1 MAVLVKTNKRA
12 TLALRPEGFP
22 KDSDFQVDEVEVG
35 EPGPGEVLVRT
46 LWVSVDPYQ
55 RGRMSE
61 VRSYA
66 KSLELGDVITS
77 QSLGEV
83 VESQDGR
90 FQPGDLVV
98 GQLGWQEYAVT
109 RGGSLRKIPEYLVP
123 PTLALHVVG
132 ATGMTAYFGLLDV
145 GQPKPGDTVVVSG
158 AAGAVGQVVGQIAKL
173 AGCRTVGI
181 AGGPDKCTDC
191 KLYGYDEAIDYK
203 DPNFREAFKAACPD
217 GVDVYFDNVGGGVSE
232 GVHRRLNV
240 GARIVICGQ
249 ISQYNLE
256 RPEPTFSPSLLIVFR
271 ARMEGFLVSD
281 YAHRFDEAALRLAR
295 WVAEGKIKWRED
307 VTDGLENAPA
317 AFIGMLRGEN
327 RGKALV
333 KVAAREQAK

>member
-1 MAVLVKTNKRA
+1 MAVLVKTNRRV
-12 TLALRPEGFP
+12 TLAERPVGFP
-22 KDSDFQVDEVEVG
+22 KESDFRLDEVEVG
-35 EPGPGEVLVRT
+35 EPGPGEVLVRV

-55 RGRMSE
+55 RGRMSQ

-66 KSLELGDVITS
+66 KGLELGDVITS

-83 VESQDGR
+83 VESRDGR
-90 FQPGDLVV
+90 YSPGDLVV
-98 GQLGWQEYAVT
+98 GQLGWQEYAVA
-109 RGGSLRKIPEYLVP
+109 RAGSVRRVPELLDP

-132 ATGMTAYFGLLDV
+132 LTGMTAYFGLLDV

-173 AGCRTVGI
+173 TGCRTVGI

-191 KLYGYDEAIDYK
+191 KVYGYDVALDYK
-203 DPNFREAFKAACPD
+203 EDDVSAALKDACPD
-217 GVDVYFDNVGGGVSE
+217 GVDVYFDNVGGEVSSA
-232 GVHRRLNV
+232 VHRRLNV

-256 RPEPTFSPSLLIVFR
+256 RPEPTFHPSLLIVYR

-281 YAHRFDEAALRLAR
+281 YAHRFDEAAQRLAR
-295 WVAEGKIKWRED
+295 WVAEGKIRWRED
-307 VTDGLENAPA
+307 VTEGLENAPA
-317 AFIGMLRGEN
+317 AFMGMLRGEN

-333 KVAAREQAK
+333 KVADRNA

>member
-1 MAVLVKTNKRA
+1 VAVLVKTNRRVTMA
-12 TLALRPEGFP
+12 ARPEGFP
-22 KDSDFQVDEVEVG
+22 KDSDFALDEVEVG
-35 EPGPGEVLVRT
+35 EPGPGELLVRV

-55 RGRMSE
+55 RGRMSQ

-66 KSLELGDVITS
+66 KGLEVGDVITS

-90 FQPGDLVV
+90 YEPGDLVL
-98 GQLGWQEYAVT
+98 GQLGWQEYAIA
-109 RGGSLRKIPEYLVP
+109 RGGALRKVPELLDP

-132 ATGMTAYFGLLDV
+132 MTGMTAYFGLLDV
-145 GQPKPGDTVVVSG
+145 GRPKPGDTVVVSG

-191 KLYGYDEAIDYK
+191 TVYGYDVALDYK
-203 DPNFREAFKAACPD
+203 DEGFREELKSACRD
-217 GVDVYFDNVGGGVSE
+217 GVDVYFDNVGGEVSAA
-232 GVHRRLNV
+232 VHGRLNV

-249 ISQYNLE
+249 VSQYNLE
-256 RPEPTFSPSLLIVFR
+256 RPQPTFHPSLLIVYR
-271 ARMEGFLVSD
+271 ARMEGFLVTD
-281 YAHRFDEAALRLAR
+281 YAHRYEEAAMRLAR
-295 WVAEGKIKWRED
+295 WVAEGELRWRED
-307 VTDGLENAPA
+307 VTNGLENAPA
-317 AFIGMLRGEN
+317 AFMGMLRGEN

-333 KVAAREQAK
+333 KVAERGR